1 MPINMGLAALLM
13 SGAMQGEPAEKLT
26 IGAEA
31 LTQPNGRAPLV
42 LAQSQTRE
50 EMKKGRK
57 KSGKKKED
65 MPKKL

>member
-1 MPINMGLAALLM
+1 
-13 SGAMQGEPAEKLT
+13 
-26 IGAEA
+26 
-31 LTQPNGRAPLV
+31 V